1 MAQDK
6 KPVFRDYDWGGKAE
20 WDPQWDRPSTGTEVL
35 DDALSI
41 RIKNTKPQYIAL
53 FFERRQVIRFGTEE
67 EIMQYSRFTLPESLD
82 PSFDERLT
90 PWSERVDRPR
100 PNWFNVRLDEFAA
113 RIVRPDG
120 TWGEVGVFAS
130 VDRNTVRTVATNE
143 TAWTYVLDM
152 QAIAPGDVVEVH
164 WKYMVP
170 YNSNLPAARGW
181 RAYEWMD
188 NWARLTSWRVFFHGE
203 VPIRHQRIEFRYD
216 LKHGLVLGGEP
227 PMGRSVKGNAVTA
240 VWLHRELPGCMDEV
254 NARPGTDL
262 PHITVLFAPEDGRY
276 FRQDR
281 LSGMLYPQ
289 PYWLQVVR
297 KREARAA
304 WWRQVSRKRIPDR
317 QNQLIKAFV
326 KEASI
331 GVPDSLTARR
341 MERVHE
347 RIAQWFSYKD
357 DNAWYDGLD
366 QGLARIGEQVRD
378 QLIRDISRYDMYSK
392 LLNQLR
398 LDHSTAYVLDKRIGS
413 LTDLYLTPL
422 WDSEF
427 LFLVRDD
434 DGLLLMHPKRTRM
447 GWLANELPFYWEG
460 SSALLVNLPMLL
472 QDIPS
477 PPVFIDLPTDLGAN
491 LRRTEIDL
499 RIDPMAGTATASA
512 RVFLSGQFST
522 LCRGAYA
529 FGTVDSTVMPVYG
542 HRLQDAAGVRTVAM
556 KVGDLQTDPP
566 FRQVI
571 ELELDLSAGL
581 HKSDDG
587 IWTIDLKGLLEHA
600 VPNRFTAAGR
610 DLPFYWDFEQDDR
623 YTLNV
628 ELPDGFA
635 GNIPDQPTGDVAS
648 SGASYHFR
656 MERSDETAMRI
667 TSQLLVHEVREPA
680 DRAADLEE
688 LLSRAFRASSL
699 QLTIRSTTRP
709 GSGSMGTR

>member
-1 MAQDK
+1 M
-6 KPVFRDYDWGGKAE
+6 
-20 WDPQWDRPSTGTEVL
+20 
-35 DDALSI
+35 
-41 RIKNTKPQYIAL
+41 
-53 FFERRQVIRFGTEE
+53 
-67 EIMQYSRFTLPESLD
+67 LPESLD
-82 PSFDERLT
+82 PAFDERLT
-90 PWSERVDRPR
+90 PWSERVDPPR

-113 RIVRPDG
+113 RIIRPDG

-152 QAIAPGDVVEVH
+152 QAVSPGDVVEVH

-170 YNSNLPAARGW
+170 YNSNLPAARGL
-181 RAYEWMD
+181 RIDEWID
-188 NWARLTSWRVFFHGE
+188 SWARLTSWRVFFHG
-203 VPIRHQRIEFRYD
+203 VLPIRHQRIEFRYD

-227 PMGRSVKGNAVTA
+227 PLERTVKGNEVSA
-240 VWLHRELPGCMDEV
+240 VWLHRNLPGCMDEV
-254 NARPGTDL
+254 NARPGADL
-262 PHITVLFAPEDGRY
+262 PHITVLFAPEDGRN

-304 WWRQVSRKRIPDR
+304 WWRQVSRKRIPDK

-331 GVPDSLTARR
+331 GVPDSLPARR

-347 RIAQWFSYKD
+347 WIAQRFSYEN
-357 DNAWYDGLD
+357 DNACYDGLD

-378 QLIRDISRYDMYSK
+378 QRIRDISRYDMYSK

-398 LDHSTAYVLDKRIGS
+398 LDHSTAYVLDKRVGS
-413 LTDLYLTPL
+413 FSDRYLTPL

-427 LFLVRDD
+427 LFLVRDA

-447 GWLANELPFYWEG
+447 GWLANELPFYWQG
-460 SSALLVNLPMLL
+460 TSALLVNLPMLL
-472 QDIPS
+472 QDIPA
-477 PPVFIDLPTDLGAN
+477 PPVFIDLPEDPGAN

-499 RIDPMAGTATASA
+499 RIDPMAGTAMASA

-529 FGTVDSTVMPVYG
+529 IGTMDSTVMPVYG
-542 HRLQDAAGVRTVAM
+542 HRLQDAPGARKIAM
-556 KVGDLQTDPP
+556 KVGELQTDPP

-571 ELELDLSAGL
+571 EIHLDLSTSL
-581 HKSDDG
+581 HKADDG
-587 IWTIDLKGLLEHA
+587 LWTVDLKGLMEHA
-600 VPNRFTAAGR
+600 VPDQFAAAGR
-610 DLPFYWDFEQDDR
+610 DLPFYWDFVQDDR
-623 YTLNV
+623 FTIRLDLPEGFHV
-628 ELPDGFA
+628 DLPDDVVGA
-635 GNIPDQPTGDVAS
+635 VAS

-656 MERSDETAMRI
+656 LEQSDERAMRI
-667 TSQLLVHEVREPA
+667 TSHLLVREVREPV
-680 DRAADLEE
+680 DRAAELEE
-688 LLSRAFRASSL
+688 LLSRALEAASL
-699 QLTIRSTTRP
+699 QLEVRSTAEP
-709 GSGSMGTR
+709 GSSSMETR